1 MKTVTKED
9 IIYLFS
15 QKFDIPLSFM
25 DIKHGLSIASPGALP
40 AAKKMLDSM
49 VSSGE
54 LLLTKGEKYI
64 YPQKLNLIRGTVF
77 TKKRGYA
84 FISDDTGG
92 CRDIFVR
99 DSDLG
104 GAIPND
110 VVIIQ
115 LIPDSSRY
123 LKEKNRKRVKTNG
136 KPKLSAKSQNGSAGR
151 RGRVVRIVKRNLK
164 SFKAVV
170 KVEKNI
176 AILTPVS
183 PEFYDIFY
191 FDMHRFKYKDM
202 LKNGVIVNA
211 ILPKTGDLSSRAV
224 LIDKVLGG
232 IESQGTEEEIIL
244 NKYDIYKSFDEKV
257 MEELSEIPEDL
268 EEEETVGG
276 KSGNRRDL
284 TRLPFITI
292 DGEDAKDFD
301 DAVCVETSTKAGLV
315 KLYVAIADVSYFV
328 GYGGYIDKE
337 AFKRGNST
345 YFPGHV
351 YPMLPE
357 GLSNDLCSLLPKK
370 KRFVMVCEM
379 DVDIVS
385 GKIERKKIYRGAIK
399 TFGRLTYNEV
409 YNYLTMSEDRTESEN
424 EGDSGLFHELDKKLF
439 PIKDMLLKMRI
450 LAEILRKKRIKN
462 GSLYFDPIKS
472 KVELNENNEVLN
484 VIPEP
489 RNFAHDLIEDFMITA
504 NCAVAEFIEAKKV
517 SSIYRVHER
526 PDEEKVKEFLKILK
540 YFKLPFVYGPLENS
554 LDYQEML
561 DKLKENPLSSFLEQA
576 FLRSMRIAVYS
587 PVNIHHFGLALT
599 SYTHFTSPIRRYAD
613 LLIHRILAF
622 MLYGDDGNKKTF
634 KAESGGYGDAGKGKN
649 VPEWLNLDYLRV
661 VSNIISRRE
670 KLSSDAEREYSDFK
684 KMQFLKKNEQAV
696 YDGFITNVV
705 NFGFFVD
712 IKGFFIQGFVHVSTI
727 ADDYYEYNDN
737 TKILKG
743 KHGRKIFK
751 IGDKVEVSVYSIDL
765 LKREVDLRFIE
776 FDKHKKYKTG
786 FLSARKRK

>member
-1 MKTVTKED
+1 MKTITKED
-9 IIYLFS
+9 IVYLFS
-15 QKFDIPLSFM
+15 QKFDIPLSFT
-25 DIKHGLSIASPGALP
+25 DIKHGLSVDFPGALP

-64 YPQKLNLIRGTVF
+64 YPQKLNLIRGTVL
-77 TKKRGYA
+77 TKKHGYA
-84 FISDDTGG
+84 FISDDAGG
-92 CRDIFVR
+92 GRDIFVR

-110 VVIIQ
+110 VVIMQ
-115 LIPDSSRY
+115 LIPDSLRY

-136 KPKLSAKSQNGSAGR
+136 KTKLPSKPQSGSSGR
-151 RGRVVRIVKRNLK
+151 RGRVVRIIKRNLK

-176 AILTPVS
+176 ALLTPVS
-183 PEFYDIFY
+183 PEFYDVFY
-191 FDMHRFKYKDM
+191 FDTHRFKDKDM

-211 ILPKTGDLSSRAV
+211 VLPQTDDLSSRAA

-232 IESQGTEEEIIL
+232 IESQGAEEEIIL
-244 NKYDIYKSFDEKV
+244 NKYDIYKSFDERAI
-257 MEELSEIPEDL
+257 EELAEIPEDL
-268 EEEETVGG
+268 EEEETAGG
-276 KSGNRRDL
+276 DGRRDL
-284 TRLPFITI
+284 THLPFITI

-301 DAVCVETSTKAGLV
+301 DAVCVETSKKTDLV
-315 KLYVAIADVSYFV
+315 RLYVAIADVSYFV
-328 GYGGYIDKE
+328 GYGSHIDKE

-357 GLSNDLCSLLPKK
+357 RLSNDLCSLLPKK

-379 DVDIVS
+379 DIDIVS
-385 GKIERKKIYRGAIK
+385 GKIERKKVYRGAIK

-409 YNYLTMSEDRTESEN
+409 YNYLTMSEAETEPEN
-424 EGDSGLFHELDKKLF
+424 EGDGELFCKLDKKLF
-439 PIKDMLLKMRI
+439 PIKDMLLKMRM
-450 LAEILRKKRIKN
+450 LAKTLRNKRIKN

-472 KVELNENNEVLN
+472 KVELNEDNEVLN

-517 SSIYRVHER
+517 PSIYRVHER
-526 PDEEKVKEFLKILK
+526 PDEEKVKEFLKILR
-540 YFKLPFVYGPLENS
+540 YFKLPFVHGPLENS

-561 DKLKENPLSSFLEQA
+561 NKLKENPLSSFLEQA

-587 PVNIHHFGLALT
+587 PVNIHHFGLALA

-622 MLYGDDGNKKTF
+622 MLYGDDGGKKTF
-634 KAESGGYGDAGKGKN
+634 KAGSSGYGDAGKDKN

-661 VSNIISRRE
+661 TSNIISRRE
-670 KLSSDAEREYSDFK
+670 KLSTDAEREYSDFK

-743 KHGRKIFK
+743 KHSRKIFK

-776 FDKHKKYKTG
+776 FDKYKKRKTG
-786 FLSARKRK
+786 FSSARKRK